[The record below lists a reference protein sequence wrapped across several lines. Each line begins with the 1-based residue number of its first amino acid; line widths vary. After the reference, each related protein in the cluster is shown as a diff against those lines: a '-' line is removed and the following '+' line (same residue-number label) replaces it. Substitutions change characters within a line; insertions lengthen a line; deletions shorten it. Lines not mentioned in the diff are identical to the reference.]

1 MIPLSKLG
9 VSSAKEKQF
18 RKKGITCAEELAS
31 FFPRKYQDY
40 REKKA
45 VKDLRD
51 GDICRVSGVITNVY
65 DDTRFV
71 ITLDDGT
78 GDIAIKWFGGCYYKK
93 TLTPG
98 SLWTFCGKVS
108 YFRGQ
113 PQIVQPAM
121 SAPGENRLAHIHPFY
136 SKIQGMS
143 DKYLTEK
150 IDASLSV
157 MAAGSVWSEQDAVA
171 KAMGLMEKIPAYREM
186 HHPMGGD
193 SWKKAKRRI
202 SFDQIYDFYET
213 LYSRRQNKSF
223 ALAKPMPKREEMD
236 GFIKTLPFPLTGD
249 QKKAVDAI
257 YSGTNGETTLNA
269 MVAGDVGCGKTA
281 VALIAALLAW
291 ENGYQTII
299 MAPTLVLAKQHY
311 DEMAKMA
318 SAIGVKFALMTGEV
332 KAKERKEILKGL
344 DEGSI
349 DILIGTHAVLSPELS
364 FKNLGLTI
372 VDEEHRFGAQ
382 QKELLEVFDKAGT
395 HHLSMTATPIP
406 RSYASSIYGDSLD
419 LITIEE
425 MPKGRKPV
433 ITSVEHNREEVY
445 RKLLTEINAGHQ
457 AYVICPFIED
467 SEDEK
472 FKDILSVKA
481 VTSELKKFCKAIG
494 TGIRVECISGDMKQ
508 QDVLEIIDRF
518 AANEIQILVSTTIV
532 EVGVNVPNATAIVVM
547 NAERFGLS
555 AMHQLRGRVGRKG
568 DQGYCYLVSEVS
580 NEKLAAMT
588 MYSSG
593 FKIAEMDLKLR
604 GPGDI
609 LGSEQT
615 GDSKVIEVIL
625 RYPNLAASI
634 RKYFQNKK

>member
-1 MIPLSKLG
+1 MIPLSKLE
-9 VSSAKEKQF
+9 VSMAKGKQF
-18 RKKGITCAEELAS
+18 QKKGITCVEELAS

-51 GDICRVSGVITNVY
+51 GDICRVSGVITRIY
-65 DDTRFV
+65 DNDRFV

-78 GDIAIKWFGGCYYKK
+78 GDIAITWFGGCYYKK
-93 TLTPG
+93 ALIPG
-98 SLWTFCGKVS
+98 SPWTFCGKVS

-113 PQIVQPAM
+113 PQIVQPTM
-121 SAPGENRLAHIHPFY
+121 SAPGENQLAHIHPFY

-171 KAMGLMEKIPAYREM
+171 KAMGLMDKIPAYREM
-186 HHPMGGD
+186 HHPTGSD

-223 ALAKPMPKREEMD
+223 ALAKPMPKRDKMD

-249 QKKAVDAI
+249 QEKAVESI
-257 YSGTNGETTLNA
+257 YSGTNGDATLNA
-269 MVAGDVGCGKTA
+269 MVSGDVGCGKTA
-281 VALIAALLAW
+281 VALISAFLAW

-311 DEMAKMA
+311 DEMTKMV
-318 SAIGVKFALMTGEV
+318 SAIGVKFALLTGEV

-344 DEGSI
+344 EDGSI
-349 DILIGTHAVLSPELS
+349 DILIGTHAVLSPDLS

-382 QKELLEVFDKAGT
+382 QKELLEAFDKAGT

-433 ITSVEHNREEVY
+433 ITSVEHDREEVY

-481 VTSELKKFCKAIG
+481 VTDELKTFCKSIG
-494 TGIRVECISGDMKQ
+494 TGIKVECISGDMKQ

-518 AANEIQILVSTTIV
+518 AASEIQILVSTTIV

-568 DQGYCYLVSEVS
+568 DQGYCYLVSDVS

-615 GDSKVIEVIL
+615 GDSKVVEVIL

>member
-18 RKKGITCAEELAS
+18 QKKGITCAEELAS

-65 DDTRFV
+65 DNTRFV
-71 ITLDDGT
+71 IILDDGT
-78 GDIAIKWFGGCYYKK
+78 GDIAITWFGGCYYKK
-93 TLTPG
+93 MLTPG

-143 DKYLTEK
+143 DKYLTET
-150 IDASLSV
+150 IDASLTV
-157 MAAGSVWSEQDAVA
+157 LAAGSLWSEQYAVA

-332 KAKERKEILKGL
+332 KTKERKEILKGL
-344 DEGSI
+344 EDGSI

-382 QKELLEVFDKAGT
+382 QKELLEAFDKAGT